1 MTSVNGSPHDNAASA
16 VARRH
21 QVPSREVRALPSGG
35 ANHVYRLGDS
45 LVLRIPRS
53 SSFVADLRK
62 EVKVIP
68 VARAAGVRTPAVVE
82 FDDSGSLA
90 DVPYVVLE
98 HVPGVDLAELRLS
111 PSERESVYRQ
121 VGRELARLHRVALA
135 DQDQEQEPGNV
146 GVVPV
151 EDDGEDPRELVARL
165 RAGGM
170 IDAGAQEWLVGWLD
184 RLSSHLQGT
193 SPHVLLHGDIA
204 PQNIMVSPDSADL
217 GGLVDWGDAVWADP
231 AVEFAKTPLADVV
244 TMLKGYREEN
254 GEEPSAG
261 SADNAGFAWE
271 ARILRHHLV
280 WSLGR
285 LVNPA
290 ANPGERHWTA
300 PPASRLLGLLRFY
313 ASAPEKPWRDL
324 T

>member
-1 MTSVNGSPHDNAASA
+1 MERAAAFPGREGERLPAGGPGTGEAAS
-16 VARRH
+16 RR
-21 QVPSREVRALPSGG
+21 PCG
-35 ANHVYRLGDS
+35 
-45 LVLRIPRS
+45 
-53 SSFVADLRK
+53 
-62 EVKVIP
+62 
-68 VARAAGVRTPAVVE
+68 
-82 FDDSGSLA
+82 SGS
-90 DVPYVVLE
+90 
-98 HVPGVDLAELRLS
+98 GS
-111 PSERESVYRQ
+111 GTGTGERWR
-121 VGRELARLHRVALA
+121 
-135 DQDQEQEPGNV
+135 
-146 GVVPV
+146 
-151 EDDGEDPRELVARL
+151 
-165 RAGGM
+165 RAGGGRRGGSSGAGRPASGGRN
-170 IDAGAQEWLVGWLD
+170 DRCGAQEWLVGGLD

-261 SADNAGFAWE
+261 SADNAGSAWE

-290 ANPGERHWTA
+290 ANPGARHWTA